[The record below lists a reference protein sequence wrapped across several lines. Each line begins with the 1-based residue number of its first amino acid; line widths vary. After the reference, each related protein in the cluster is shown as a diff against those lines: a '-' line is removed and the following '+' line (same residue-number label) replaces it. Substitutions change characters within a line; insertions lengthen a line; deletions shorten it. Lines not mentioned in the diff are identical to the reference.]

1 MPCVENRGTQLPATT
16 APVVEDAGLAFP
28 ADTAPP
34 PDPHGSG
41 SAPRAPPSLDTG
53 AACRPD

>member
-1 MPCVENRGTQLPATT
+1 MPATT